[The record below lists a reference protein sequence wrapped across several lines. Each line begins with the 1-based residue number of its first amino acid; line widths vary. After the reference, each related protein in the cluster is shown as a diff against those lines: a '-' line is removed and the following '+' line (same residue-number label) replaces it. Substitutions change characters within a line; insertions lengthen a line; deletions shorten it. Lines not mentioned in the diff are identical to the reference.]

1 MTLLKSL
8 LTQTS
13 PAFMGIVNVT
23 PDSFYDGGLHNTKET
38 SLSHIKTLLSDGADI
53 IDLGAESTRPGSN
66 PISVDEE
73 ISRLDPII
81 SNYNYNTPLSIDT
94 QKSEVAKWALLK
106 GASIINDVSGLRDPD
121 MAPIVGEHDAGLV
134 IMHMKGTP
142 MTMQNNPR
150 YSNIMDDLLF
160 FFESKIKEAQK
171 HKVSSIILDPGIGFG
186 KTVDHNLEILANCSN
201 KTTYSGKIL
210 TQEDLKNINF
220 VNKEKLLSR
229 LGNPSYVDPIENK
242 LFYFSER
249 SEKKSI
255 FNKEIEYSYVFVF
268 KLDKNDQIIDTKV
281 FNTKEIKNI
290 KLSEDETS
298 NQIVKRGLLEK
309 IFGGVGTQQELPTTP

>member
-1 MTLLKSL
+1 MSK
-8 LTQTS
+8 
-13 PAFMGIVNVT
+13 FIV
-23 PDSFYDGGLHNTKET
+23 Y
-38 SLSHIKTLLSDGADI
+38 
-53 IDLGAESTRPGSN
+53 
-66 PISVDEE
+66 
-73 ISRLDPII
+73 
-81 SNYNYNTPLSIDT
+81 
-94 QKSEVAKWALLK
+94 
-106 GASIINDVSGLRDPD
+106 
-121 MAPIVGEHDAGLV
+121 
-134 IMHMKGTP
+134 
-142 MTMQNNPR
+142 
-150 YSNIMDDLLF
+150 
-160 FFESKIKEAQK
+160 
-171 HKVSSIILDPGIGFG
+171 IGFF
-186 KTVDHNLEILANCSN
+186 LILANCSN

-309 IFGGVGTQQELPTTP
+309 IFGGVGTQQELPTSP